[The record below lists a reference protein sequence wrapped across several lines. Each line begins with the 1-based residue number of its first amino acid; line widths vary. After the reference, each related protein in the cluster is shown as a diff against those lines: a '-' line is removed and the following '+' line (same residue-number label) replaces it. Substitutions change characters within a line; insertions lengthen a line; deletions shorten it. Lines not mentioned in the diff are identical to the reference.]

1 MIKWHEPNRKC
12 YLPEER
18 LLFSVKEKI
27 NISVKPLEGE
37 YAADHEGDRVAGVDG
52 SFIITDCESLYN
64 L

>member
-1 MIKWHEPNRKC
+1 MKWHDPNRQC

-27 NISVKPLEGE
+27 NISVNPQEEE
-37 YAADHEGDRVAGVDG
+37 YVADQEGDRVAGIG
-52 SFIITDCESLYN
+52 SSFVITDYESLYN